1 MDSIWRSTFSEFR
14 KYTNGIRDKP
24 TIIQIPLGTFREVKC
39 LSMKY
44 YFVVVVDIDVVVD
57 DDEGN
62 VIFQEIVYKN
72 RRIIELFYCAK

>member
-44 YFVVVVDIDVVVD
+44 YFVVVVVDVVVV
-57 DDEGN
+57 DEGN
-62 VIFQEIVYKN
+62 VIFQEIIYKN
-72 RRIIELFYCAK
+72 RRITELFYCAK